1 MTPLSL
7 WRVAFLPKKN
17 DWDEN
22 QLQHVDL
29 ILFFTLLSFATGIY
43 SFTKWYKLDHQAL
56 ILTSIILII
65 SELVAGLALRLFK
78 SPALALHIGFFGMTL
93 NALNL
98 IYQTGGVAVSAQAFW
113 IPLLIVAFFLAA
125 KPTMATCWSAIVM
138 AGSAWMISQYLSG
151 TAFPELLLSKSDIVK
166 ETWSG
171 LMVPMVII
179 CIAQA
184 YTAKQREKSILA
196 AQAAQQDSKTAA
208 EKSQQEEQH
217 LTRVLERATDNAEQ
231 LTAVSEQ
238 LEQQSTELHRQVDDL
253 NVNCESQAS
262 ATEQMNSRLG
272 QMTTDFQQSE
282 QFVKELKN
290 RSEVI
295 NDQAQKS
302 AASLIASTDA
312 ISNILDSN
320 KEIVVVADLI
330 TAVAEQT
337 NLLALNAAI
346 EAARAGEQGRGF
358 AVVAEQV
365 RELSA
370 KSNQSAV
377 EIRKLLDKSRK
388 EVGQGQVVIQD
399 TATEL
404 SGIIEHVGSTLT
416 DVNKLADIMGAQV
429 SVLQELNQASNDVAH
444 CVVQTNQVSDSVA
457 TQGAQLSQQVVVLKT
472 LADDLSAVMVRSH

>member
-7 WRVAFLPKKN
+7 WRAAFLPKKH

-43 SFTKWYKLDHQAL
+43 SFAKWSQHGHQAL
-56 ILTSIILII
+56 IFTGIVLII

-78 SPALALHIGFFGMTL
+78 SAALALHIGFFGMVL

-98 IYQTGGVAVSAQAFW
+98 VYQTGGVVMSGQAFW
-113 IPLLIVAFFLAA
+113 VPLLIVAFYLAG
-125 KPTMATCWSAIVM
+125 KPAMATFWSAIVM
-138 AGSAWMISQYLSG
+138 AGSAWMINLHLSG
-151 TAFPELLLSKSDIVK
+151 AAFPELQFSESKVVV

-171 LMVPMVII
+171 IMVPLVII
-179 CIAQA
+179 CIAQF
-184 YTAKQREKSILA
+184 YTARQREKAILA
-196 AQAAQQDSKTAA
+196 AQLAQQDSKTAA

-231 LTAVSEQ
+231 LTSVSEQ

-282 QFVKELKN
+282 QFVKELKS

-330 TAVAEQT
+330 TSVAEQT

-404 SGIIEHVGSTLT
+404 SGIIEQVGSTLT
-416 DVNKLADIMGAQV
+416 DVNKLADIMGDQV
-429 SVLQELNQASNDVAH
+429 GVLQELNQASNDVAH
-444 CVVQTNQVSDSVA
+444 SVVQTNQVSDSVA

>member
-7 WRVAFLPKKN
+7 WRGAFLPKQN

-22 QLQHVDL
+22 QLQHIDL

-56 ILTSIILII
+56 ILTALILIV

-78 SPALALHIGFFGMTL
+78 SPTLALHIGFFGMTL

-125 KPTMATCWSAIVM
+125 KPTMAICWSAIVM

-151 TAFPELLLSKSDIVK
+151 AALPELLLSPSDIVK

-238 LEQQSTELHRQVDDL
+238 LEQQSSELHRQVDDL
-253 NVNCESQAS
+253 NINCESQAS

-272 QMTTDFQQSE
+272 QMTVDFQQSE

-312 ISNILDSN
+312 ISNILESN

-330 TAVAEQT
+330 TSVAEQT

-358 AVVAEQV
+358 AVVADQV

-399 TATEL
+399 TAAEL
-404 SGIIEHVGSTLT
+404 SGIIEQVGSTLA
-416 DVNKLADIMGAQV
+416 DVNKLADIMGDQV
-429 SVLQELNQASNDVAH
+429 GVLQELNQASNDVAH

-472 LADDLSAVMVRSH
+472 LADDLSAVMVRRH